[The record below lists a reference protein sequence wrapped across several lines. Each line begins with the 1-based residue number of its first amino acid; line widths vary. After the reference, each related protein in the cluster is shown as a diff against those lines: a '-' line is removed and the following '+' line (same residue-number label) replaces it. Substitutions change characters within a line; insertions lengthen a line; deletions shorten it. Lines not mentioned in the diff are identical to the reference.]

1 MKKNKIISF
10 LVIINFL
17 IIFSLFY
24 WKEYF
29 DFHKDKIE
37 ISKNEKENK
46 EQLEKFKIDNIKNY
60 ENIEIFSTPDKKVL
74 DYIVEKINSAH
85 DYIYIEIYMLTENRT
100 REALI
105 KAKKRWIDVKI
116 ILEKDPYLAYSI
128 NDKTFDEFKKYN
140 IEIVWSNTKN
150 YALNHSKMILI
161 DWLNI
166 ISTGNLTY
174 STFTQNRD
182 FFVFINDLELNKKLL
197 KIFNDDFK
205 WIKKT
210 VYDDNLIISPTIS
223 REKIIDL
230 LESANSDIKIY
241 MQYFSDDEINKKLI
255 EIKKK
260 KNIKIS
266 AVIPKT
272 AINDENT
279 KKLIDNK
286 IEIKVIP
293 KYKMHAKSILID
305 EKYLFI
311 WSINFSNYSIDKN
324 REIWILI
331 NNKDIILKFL
341 DIFNYDFK

>member
-17 IIFSLFY
+17 IFFSLFY
-24 WKEYF
+24 GKEYF

-46 EQLEKFKIDNIKNY
+46 EQLENFKIDNIKNY
-60 ENIEIFSTPDKKVL
+60 ENIEIFSTPDKKL
-74 DYIVEKINSAH
+74 LNYIVEKINSAH
-85 DYIYIEIYMLTENRT
+85 DYVYVEIYMLTENRT

-105 KAKKRWIDVKI
+105 KAKKRGVDVKI

-128 NDKTFDEFKKYN
+128 NDKTYNEFKKYN

-161 DWLNI
+161 DGLNI

-197 KIFNDDFK
+197 KIFNDDFEG
-205 WIKKT
+205 IKKT

-279 KKLIDNK
+279 KKLIDNQ

-293 KYKMHAKSILID
+293 KYTMHAKSILID

-311 WSINFSNYSIDKN
+311 GSINFSNYSIDKN
-324 REIWILI
+324 REIGILI